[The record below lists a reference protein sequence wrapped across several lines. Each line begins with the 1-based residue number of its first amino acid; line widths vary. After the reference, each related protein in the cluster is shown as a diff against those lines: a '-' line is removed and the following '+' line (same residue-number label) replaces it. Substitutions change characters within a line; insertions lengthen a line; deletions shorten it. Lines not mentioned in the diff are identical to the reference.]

1 MNHTCYWSISALL
14 ADKVTCL
21 INYYIDEVSR
31 NIQNWVH
38 LTWTST
44 DSIDVNYAQS
54 KGYCLTEP
62 IWLDPAGISQS
73 KGIDS
78 SLNQIC
84 AGCSYYSMRKE
95 PKRTEEPKITV
106 LLEPNRTGTESGT
119 GTGTTLPRSLP
130 IILRKPEP
138 WPWVAQCL
146 SDIVSW
152 CDCLVDHHRLLVRKF
167 PISYRILFLRNQ
179 KTTYCPFPFAYSH
192 YPIGTVSAQLMAHD
206 GLFTISLRRGVV
218 CRRHLQVFFQLYE
231 ESRCDSHR
239 VKRCKYWACIHSFCF
254 QMSESNDTHAN
265 EVCPVCD
272 EPYFL

>member
-1 MNHTCYWSISALL
+1 MCSHHAQR
-14 ADKVTCL
+14 
-21 INYYIDEVSR
+21 ESR
-31 NIQNWVH
+31 APSSN
-38 LTWTST
+38 S
-44 DSIDVNYAQS
+44 YQS
-54 KGYCLTEP
+54 KGKY
-62 IWLDPAGISQS
+62 
-73 KGIDS
+73 
-78 SLNQIC
+78 
-84 AGCSYYSMRKE
+84 R
-95 PKRTEEPKITV
+95 
-106 LLEPNRTGTESGT
+106 ESPVMQWRIFPRRRRG
-119 GTGTTLPRSLP
+119 PRSLP